1 MTGEGHEIKSR
12 AYSTNITCSTIAGR
26 NGVDSRSIDIPNGG
40 DSYIVGNTIEK
51 GPNSSNGQVIGYAM
65 EVRSSGYNPTQ
76 RVHIANN
83 VFISDCTAHAVT
95 HIAMEESPAN
105 GWLVAENEFVAGKY
119 MVTIGGSSVDTT
131 ISESNVYY
139 DSRNSANLGPYSD
152 LPAPPCT
159 N

>member
-1 MTGEGHEIKSR
+1 MRSR
-12 AYSTNITCSTIAGR
+12 AELTALTSHALRSQAEMESTRAA
-26 NGVDSRSIDIPNGG
+26 SIFPTEEIP
-40 DSYIVGNTIEK
+40 ILIEK